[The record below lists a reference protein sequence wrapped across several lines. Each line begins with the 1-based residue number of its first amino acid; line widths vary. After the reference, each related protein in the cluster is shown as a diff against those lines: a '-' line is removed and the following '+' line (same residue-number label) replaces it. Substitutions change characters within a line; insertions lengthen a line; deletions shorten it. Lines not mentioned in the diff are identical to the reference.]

1 MDTRLLANGGDPDI
15 TARWTRE
22 DLERFPDDGHRRELV
37 DGHLLVSPLAHRR
50 HQAVVTRFTVALH
63 RWAEAHHGIVY
74 PGVNV
79 DLARDTHFEP
89 DVVWTSDTDESG
101 QGLPTTPEIVVEVG
115 ERVSPQRS
123 EESPIASSPS
133 THRYDRGVKR
143 ERYLESGAREVWL
156 VDLERDEVEVHRSVD
171 AAPDVLRRGDTLTTS
186 VLPGFAAAV
195 DDLLGTA

>member
-1 MDTRLLANGGDPDI
+1 MDTRLLANGGDPDV

-37 DGHLLVSPLAHRR
+37 DGHLLVSPLARRR
-50 HQAVVTRFTVALH
+50 HQAVVTLITVALH

-89 DVVWTSDTDESG
+89 DVVWTSDTDLDG
-101 QGLPTTPEIVVEVG
+101 PGLPATPELVVEVG
-115 ERVSPQRS
+115 
-123 EESPIASSPS
+123 SPS
-133 THRYDRGVKR
+133 THRYDRGIKR
-143 ERYLESGAREVWL
+143 ERYLASGAREVWL
-156 VDLERDEVEVHRSVD
+156 VDLEREEVEVHRS
-171 AAPDVLRRGDTLTTS
+171 ATEEPTVLRRGDTLTTP

-195 DDLLGTA
+195 DDLLGPRPVTRPGVE